1 MSLDQPL
8 LSPSDSP
15 SDDSITFPIEEA
27 EDSTTNIKS
36 LLTKFNSLI
45 TTIQS
50 TLTTIEAS
58 SPPPA
63 SSSTFKALTTNLD
76 LAGDLIPSLHT
87 AFKSSPLSSSSLQS
101 SRPPSL
107 QSASNAVGVT
117 TTLSQTQ
124 RSLRKQYNEHRREF
138 QSLIRT
144 YTSLTG
150 RYDEVAESVAG
161 TGSVRMSAE
170 SRGGESFVSTAGGG
184 GGGGG
189 SFIGTGGGGYA
200 TAGREEE
207 GNVPSRV
214 LVKTYAD
221 DVTEQI
227 VQSRA
232 ADIEV
237 IARNV
242 ANVNEVYRD
251 LANLV
256 DEQQVEIDDIEQN
269 IMMARERTE
278 KGNEQLVKAT
288 DFQKS
293 TGRCAKLV
301 IAMVFVAAI
310 VCIGILY
317 GDRIF
322 HGSSK

>member
-1 MSLDQPL
+1 M
-8 LSPSDSP
+8 
-15 SDDSITFPIEEA
+15 
-27 EDSTTNIKS
+27 
-36 LLTKFNSLI
+36 
-45 TTIQS
+45 
-50 TLTTIEAS
+50 
-58 SPPPA
+58 
-63 SSSTFKALTTNLD
+63 
-76 LAGDLIPSLHT
+76 
-87 AFKSSPLSSSSLQS
+87 
-101 SRPPSL
+101 
-107 QSASNAVGVT
+107 
-117 TTLSQTQ
+117 
-124 RSLRKQYNEHRREF
+124 
-138 QSLIRT
+138 
-144 YTSLTG
+144 
-150 RYDEVAESVAG
+150 
-161 TGSVRMSAE
+161 
-170 SRGGESFVSTAGGG
+170 
-184 GGGGG
+184 
-189 SFIGTGGGGYA
+189 
-200 TAGREEE
+200 
-207 GNVPSRV
+207 
-214 LVKTYAD
+214 VKTYAD
-221 DVTEQI
+221 DLTEQI

-301 IAMVFVAAI
+301 IATVFVAAI

-317 GDRIF
+317 GDRIV